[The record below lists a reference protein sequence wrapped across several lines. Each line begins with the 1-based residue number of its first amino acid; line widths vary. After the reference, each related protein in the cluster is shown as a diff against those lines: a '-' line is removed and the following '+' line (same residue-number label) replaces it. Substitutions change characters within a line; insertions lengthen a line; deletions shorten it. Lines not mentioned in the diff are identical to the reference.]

1 MIFVGKWLLNA
12 NKYQMQMICKWLC
25 YVNKNDF
32 QIRVQCKCKW
42 FANKTPSLLQN
53 VSNKQNVKK
62 YQMRIIFIFPRSLAW
77 HGVEKLNSKMASL
90 R

>member
-32 QIRVQCKCKW
+32 QIITIFKCKW
-42 FANKTPSLLQN
+42 FANNNTFELT
-53 VSNKQNVKK
+53 
-62 YQMRIIFIFPRSLAW
+62 I
-77 HGVEKLNSKMASL
+77 
-90 R
+90 